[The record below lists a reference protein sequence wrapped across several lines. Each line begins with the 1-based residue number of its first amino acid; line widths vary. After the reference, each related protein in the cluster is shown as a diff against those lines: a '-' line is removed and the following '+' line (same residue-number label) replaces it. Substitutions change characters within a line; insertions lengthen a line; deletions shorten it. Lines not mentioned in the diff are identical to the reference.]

1 VVDIEVAAVVDI
13 EVMLPP
19 LELEEVKDVEDV
31 EELDDETLIAPT

>member
-1 VVDIEVAAVVDI
+1 M

-31 EELDDETLIAPT
+31 EELDDEPLFDTGVLDTDVVLP